1 MHTTSKEAECWRIAQ
16 SAEEILETDL
26 GFEVMDT
33 SGPPQRNAQAR
44 WRCQVDASWINERDI
59 TGIGFV
65 LMDVDF
71 PMLYG
76 ARTNICTKSPLQAEA
91 EGLLWAMPIYA
102 PNHHCRRKLKK
113 EDWPALALEL
123 DEIQALS
130 KEFSEIYV
138 AYIPRSLNFR
148 ADSFAKGARSCASDT
163 AFVNPFAPSWLAPQ
177 AKLRVTN

>member
-1 MHTTSKEAECWRIAQ
+1 
-16 SAEEILETDL
+16 
-26 GFEVMDT
+26 MDT

-91 EGLLWAMPIYA
+91 EDCEQLV
-102 PNHHCRRKLKK
+102 KLIQKK
-113 EDWPALALEL
+113 EDWPALALE
-123 DEIQALS
+123 EIQALS

-148 ADSFAKGARSCASDT
+148 ADSFAKGARSRASDT

>member
-1 MHTTSKEAECWRIAQ
+1 M
-16 SAEEILETDL
+16 
-26 GFEVMDT
+26 G
-33 SGPPQRNAQAR
+33 NA
-44 WRCQVDASWINERDI
+44 
-59 TGIGFV
+59 
-65 LMDVDF
+65 
-71 PMLYG
+71 
-76 ARTNICTKSPLQAEA
+76 NICTKSPLQAEA
-91 EGLLWAMPIYA
+91 EGLLWAMQEIL
-102 PNHHCRRKLKK
+102 NFGRREMVFETECEQLVKLIQKK